1 MRTLVISTAL
11 ALGLATSAFA
21 QAPAAS
27 AAPTENRG
35 EQRMARHLDRLATEL
50 NLTAAQKLQVEAIMA
65 EQHAARRAMHE
76 RFRTEREALKADTD
90 GKLAQV
96 LTAEQQAQLEQ
107 LRAERRQRWQERRGR
122 GGHHGHGDKRG

>member
-96 LTAEQQAQLEQ
+96 LTVEQQAQLEQ

>member
-21 QAPAAS
+21 QSP
-27 AAPTENRG
+27 AAPTEDRS
-35 EQRMARHLDRLATEL
+35 EQRMARHLDKLATEL

-65 EQHAARRAMHE
+65 EQHTARREMHE

-90 GKLAQV
+90 GKLADV
-96 LTAEQQAQLEQ
+96 LTAEQQAKMEQ
-107 LRAERRQRWQERRGR
+107 MRAERRERWQEHRGR
-122 GGHHGHGDKRG
+122 GGRHGHGDKRG